1 MFVLT
6 LLFGV
11 LMIAFWDFFDLQT
24 GHDLGNFRESWKHNH
39 RYTDEPSELYRKL
52 TMASGFV
59 ISAAGLFL
67 AILSMI
73 LLIQ

>member
-11 LMIAFWDFFDLQT
+11 LMIAFGIFSICRPDTIWEL
-24 GHDLGNFRESWKHNH
+24 RESWKHNH

>member
-6 LLFGV
+6 LLFGMI
-11 LMIAFWDFFDLQT
+11 MIAFGIFSICKPDTIWEL
-24 GHDLGNFRESWKHNH
+24 RESWKHNY

-52 TMASGFV
+52 TRISGFF
-59 ISAAGLFL
+59 ILAAGLFIV
-67 AILSMI
+67 ILSVI

>member
-11 LMIAFWDFFDLQT
+11 LMIAFGIFSICRPDTIWGT
-24 GHDLGNFRESWKHNH
+24 WESWKHNH